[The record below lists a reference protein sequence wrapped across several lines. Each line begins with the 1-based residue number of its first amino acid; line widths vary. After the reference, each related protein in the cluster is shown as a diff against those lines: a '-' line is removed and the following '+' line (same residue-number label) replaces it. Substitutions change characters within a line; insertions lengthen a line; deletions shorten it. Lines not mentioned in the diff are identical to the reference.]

1 MDANEAINFLENNI
15 QQTESEEAS
24 AVTKELEAIVQEK
37 NFLPPDVEV
46 KEDKR
51 GFLKRTAD
59 WFKGGQRD
67 STIPTIAE
75 MALGNTAQKLALD
88 GKQATRLAALIT
100 TTVSDERLRK
110 GIKNILPDAT
120 FTNDE
125 YGNLVV
131 ISPVTGKG
139 TPQDSQYVRFY
150 PNPKGLDKTDL
161 MPLTGALGGGA
172 VLAGGAALMGIPAGG
187 YFGSA
192 LLGMSEAALAEAI
205 SSRLT
210 NSIFKIFDV
219 PLGAF
224 GGVLGKA
231 GMDKAAKILGG
242 IVSKLKSKPFSVID
256 KKTGQLTKSVQE
268 NLRANGID
276 PDGVS
281 EALAKE
287 INEKV
292 GQSID
297 SQAAASVAEAESLPI
312 PVPLTK
318 GQASGNP
325 SDQLFED
332 AITKGTYGTSN
343 KDKIDDIITKQT
355 DRINENVGAIET
367 ALGGGAPKPSTI
379 EVGENIQK
387 TLNDIRQTEKQ
398 RATQLFTEAGKKG
411 YAFIPTEHAGQVS
424 DILRRSVDGFP
435 KTEIENVSKLIDEM
449 EEILSSGGDVTSL
462 FNIRRQLNGFQKG
475 SPSQAAAIKLKNTLD
490 NVLDGLVEQKLL
502 DGNPEAV
509 TAQMKAIANYKDYA
523 SRWKDKG
530 ILRTLT
536 EVEPNSGTFQ
546 LKKDPAEIANF
557 LFNSS
562 GTRLIKQPKLR
573 NDLRILKQ
581 NLPEDVWNQIRQEA
595 FMTIVKQANL
605 PQTGTDQIKLSGV
618 KMSNF
623 LFKMTQD
630 NPEVMRGLFSPD
642 EIKLLKRFASVTRR
656 VTDTTKNV
664 SNTAYAAQG
673 ILAQLY
679 RSLDMSRLGRAVNQ
693 IPIINALQR
702 FVAGEAA
709 EEASPIMF
717 RRPSAGAGAGG
728 SVGGSEQ
735 LDPIQEQLNR
745 AVGNRSAKAYY

>member
-1 MDANEAINFLENNI
+1 
-15 QQTESEEAS
+15 
-24 AVTKELEAIVQEK
+24 
-37 NFLPPDVEV
+37 
-46 KEDKR
+46 
-51 GFLKRTAD
+51 
-59 WFKGGQRD
+59 
-67 STIPTIAE
+67 
-75 MALGNTAQKLALD
+75 
-88 GKQATRLAALIT
+88 
-100 TTVSDERLRK
+100 
-110 GIKNILPDAT
+110 
-120 FTNDE
+120 
-125 YGNLVV
+125 
-131 ISPVTGKG
+131 
-139 TPQDSQYVRFY
+139 
-150 PNPKGLDKTDL
+150 
-161 MPLTGALGGGA
+161 
-172 VLAGGAALMGIPAGG
+172 
-187 YFGSA
+187 
-192 LLGMSEAALAEAI
+192 
-205 SSRLT
+205 
-210 NSIFKIFDV
+210 
-219 PLGAF
+219 
-224 GGVLGKA
+224 
-231 GMDKAAKILGG
+231 
-242 IVSKLKSKPFSVID
+242 
-256 KKTGQLTKSVQE
+256 
-268 NLRANGID
+268 
-276 PDGVS
+276 
-281 EALAKE
+281 
-287 INEKV
+287 
-292 GQSID
+292 
-297 SQAAASVAEAESLPI
+297 
-312 PVPLTK
+312 
-318 GQASGNP
+318 
-325 SDQLFED
+325 
-332 AITKGTYGTSN
+332 
-343 KDKIDDIITKQT
+343 
-355 DRINENVGAIET
+355 
-367 ALGGGAPKPSTI
+367 
-379 EVGENIQK
+379 
-387 TLNDIRQTEKQ
+387 
-398 RATQLFTEAGKKG
+398 
-411 YAFIPTEHAGQVS
+411 
-424 DILRRSVDGFP
+424 
-435 KTEIENVSKLIDEM
+435 M

-630 NPEVMRGLFSPD
+630 NPEVMRGLFSAD
-642 EIKLLKRFASVTRR
+642 EIKLLKRFASVARR

-679 RSLDMSRLGRAVNQ
+679 RSLDMSRVGRAVNQ
-693 IPIINALQR
+693 IPLINTLQR
-702 FVAGEAA
+702 FVAGEAT

-735 LDPIQEQLNR
+735 LNPMQEELNR
-745 AVGNRSAKAYY
+745 LTGNRTPNAYY